1 MRTSLVIATR
11 GRPNLLR
18 ETLQSLRQ
26 CDPRPDELILVD
38 GDERQSARIVVEE
51 HCAAG
56 DSPPARYLSG
66 TVGLTL
72 QRNRG
77 LDAAEGSIVVF
88 CDDDVELRPD
98 AFGKLFRAFDEVD
111 VVGASGR
118 VIERGRARIGSGES
132 PVRRLSPGRRRQ
144 GTMAPSGFPRRLID
158 PTEARDLEFLS
169 GCFMAARRDTAVQVR
184 FDEKLSGYALAED
197 EDFGYRLS
205 RLGRL
210 KYVPDAVLV
219 HKVTGLTTTDQ
230 RAFNQMLVKNR
241 AYLFRKN
248 FPQTHTARFRFLAMI
263 VVLAI
268 HRTLNREWAGL
279 RGLVE
284 GAWQLWVRRAA

>member
-1 MRTSLVIATR
+1 MQTSLVIATR

-18 ETLQSLRQ
+18 QTLKSLRE
-26 CDPRPDELILVD
+26 CDPRPDELIVVD

-51 HCAAG
+51 HRAAG

-132 PVRRLSPGRRRQ
+132 SIRRLAPGRQRQ
-144 GTMAPSGFPRRLID
+144 GTMAPSGFPRRLVD

-169 GCFMAARRDTAVQVR
+169 GCFMAARRDAAVQVR

-219 HKVTGLTTTDQ
+219 HKVTGFTTTDQ
-230 RAFNQMLVKNR
+230 RAFNRMLVRNR
-241 AYLFRKN
+241 AYLFHKN
-248 FPQTHTARFRFLAMI
+248 FPQTLTARFRFLAMI

-279 RGLVE
+279 RGLAD